1 MLHDLTVNAFDF
13 VRCVSSGVLLL
24 PAAVAAAALWG
35 RKSKSFCCAF
45 YSYRRDTLPLIAP
58 RRNVGAFA
66 LAHRILTVHNYASA
80 LSLLHNASQWD
91 SHTATL
97 SCQTCVTHSTYPISS
112 NISNNNNLQLFP
124 THQSISISLV
134 VGTIRANS
142 RKNKSVNSLR
152 VHCYNYRVLQ
162 TMLKLKPQPEA
173 TSAQTAR
180 QASNNNDWRRQAIWL
195 IYEIRLRLCG
205 KCYANSCGSVEFE
218 KEATVLAYL
227 PIE

>member
-24 PAAVAAAALWG
+24 PAAAAVWG

-58 RRNVGAFA
+58 RRNVGAYS
-66 LAHRILTVHNYASA
+66 LTHRILTVHNYASA

-91 SHTATL
+91 SHTATR

-112 NISNNNNLQLFP
+112 NNNNNLQLFP

-152 VHCYNYRVLQ
+152 VHCYNYRVPQ
-162 TMLKLKPQPEA
+162 TMLKPQPEA

-180 QASNNNDWRRQAIWL
+180 QASNNNWRRQAIWL
-195 IYEIRLRLCG
+195 ICEIRLRLCG

-227 PIE
+227 PIQ

>member
-24 PAAVAAAALWG
+24 PAAAVAAAWG

-80 LSLLHNASQWD
+80 LSLLHTASLWD

-162 TMLKLKPQPEA
+162 TMLKLKP
-173 TSAQTAR
+173 
-180 QASNNNDWRRQAIWL
+180 
-195 IYEIRLRLCG
+195 
-205 KCYANSCGSVEFE
+205 
-218 KEATVLAYL
+218 
-227 PIE
+227 